1 LEISDFG
8 GLVII
13 DRFGYDEEQCD
24 QIPVIDDME
33 VASIQ
38 NAFWIRQQWTPNKV
52 LIIKLMV
59 MLRMRVM
66 MRRKLNNISLIK
78 ILTTYF

>member
-1 LEISDFG
+1 
-8 GLVII
+8 
-13 DRFGYDEEQCD
+13 
-24 QIPVIDDME
+24 
-33 VASIQ
+33 
-38 NAFWIRQQWTPNKV
+38 
-52 LIIKLMV
+52 LIMKLMV